1 LSRTTDWS
9 RAQHLEIGTG
19 GRLCPGIRTVNAV
32 QSRSERARTGASNVR
47 VKRTVRYRATK
58 TPSTTIETCESESI
72 KTSVVSARLRA
83 SQTATTTNERSLGRV
98 DPRSRARPPLERIPS
113 LARARRSFV
122 RVEARARE
130 VTVNTRDFNASKTV
144 FDARHAR
151 ERKIP
156 RTIPPTADRRP
167 WRDAARR
174 ARADD
179 EETATRTHRECIKQ
193 TDLELARDAIAAA
206 CAGRRAHTRDVQTT
220 GGSQTGHER
229 SRSITDRSIR
239 KPLGAGSIPVE
250 RGNRLELGV
259 EVEWS
264 GTNNRLTRS
273 RDSTRTRH

>member
-1 LSRTTDWS
+1 M
-9 RAQHLEIGTG
+9 
-19 GRLCPGIRTVNAV
+19 
-32 QSRSERARTGASNVR
+32 
-47 VKRTVRYRATK
+47 
-58 TPSTTIETCESESI
+58 
-72 KTSVVSARLRA
+72 
-83 SQTATTTNERSLGRV
+83 
-98 DPRSRARPPLERIPS
+98 
-113 LARARRSFV
+113 

-220 GGSQTGHER
+220 GGSQTGR
-229 SRSITDRSIR
+229 DRSQIDRFANLWALGLSRSNEATGWSSGWRLNGVERITD
-239 KPLGAGSIPVE
+239 
-250 RGNRLELGV
+250 
-259 EVEWS
+259 
-264 GTNNRLTRS
+264 
-273 RDSTRTRH
+273 

>member
-1 LSRTTDWS
+1 M
-9 RAQHLEIGTG
+9 
-19 GRLCPGIRTVNAV
+19 
-32 QSRSERARTGASNVR
+32 
-47 VKRTVRYRATK
+47 
-58 TPSTTIETCESESI
+58 
-72 KTSVVSARLRA
+72 
-83 SQTATTTNERSLGRV
+83 
-98 DPRSRARPPLERIPS
+98 
-113 LARARRSFV
+113 

-206 CAGRRAHTRDVQTT
+206 CAGRDGETARRLVFIPFP
-220 GGSQTGHER
+220 SQR
-229 SRSITDRSIR
+229 N
-239 KPLGAGSIPVE
+239 VE
-250 RGNRLELGV
+250 TLLGV
-259 EVEWS
+259 SSNEIFLLFLCLS
-264 GTNNRLTRS
+264 YFFS
-273 RDSTRTRH
+273 RRESAA

>member
-1 LSRTTDWS
+1 M
-9 RAQHLEIGTG
+9 
-19 GRLCPGIRTVNAV
+19 
-32 QSRSERARTGASNVR
+32 
-47 VKRTVRYRATK
+47 
-58 TPSTTIETCESESI
+58 
-72 KTSVVSARLRA
+72 
-83 SQTATTTNERSLGRV
+83 
-98 DPRSRARPPLERIPS
+98 
-113 LARARRSFV
+113 

-220 GGSQTGHER
+220 GGVADGSRTVAIDHRSIVANLWALGL
-229 SRSITDRSIR
+229 SRSNEATGWSSGWRLNGVERITD
-239 KPLGAGSIPVE
+239 
-250 RGNRLELGV
+250 
-259 EVEWS
+259 
-264 GTNNRLTRS
+264 
-273 RDSTRTRH
+273 

>member
-1 LSRTTDWS
+1 
-9 RAQHLEIGTG
+9 
-19 GRLCPGIRTVNAV
+19 
-32 QSRSERARTGASNVR
+32 
-47 VKRTVRYRATK
+47 
-58 TPSTTIETCESESI
+58 
-72 KTSVVSARLRA
+72 
-83 SQTATTTNERSLGRV
+83 
-98 DPRSRARPPLERIPS
+98 
-113 LARARRSFV
+113 V

-206 CAGRRAHTRDVQTT
+206 CAGRRAHTRDDHTT
-220 GGSQTGHER
+220 GGVADGSRTVAIDHRSIDSQT
-229 SRSITDRSIR
+229 
-239 KPLGAGSIPVE
+239 
-250 RGNRLELGV
+250 
-259 EVEWS
+259 S
-264 GTNNRLTRS
+264 GRWVYPG
-273 RDSTRTRH
+273 RTRQQAGARGGG

>member
-1 LSRTTDWS
+1 M
-9 RAQHLEIGTG
+9 
-19 GRLCPGIRTVNAV
+19 
-32 QSRSERARTGASNVR
+32 
-47 VKRTVRYRATK
+47 
-58 TPSTTIETCESESI
+58 
-72 KTSVVSARLRA
+72 
-83 SQTATTTNERSLGRV
+83 
-98 DPRSRARPPLERIPS
+98 
-113 LARARRSFV
+113 

-220 GGSQTGHER
+220 GGGRRRVTNGRDRSQIDRFANLWALGL
-229 SRSITDRSIR
+229 SRSNEATGWSSGWRLNGVERITD
-239 KPLGAGSIPVE
+239 
-250 RGNRLELGV
+250 
-259 EVEWS
+259 
-264 GTNNRLTRS
+264 
-273 RDSTRTRH
+273 

>member
-1 LSRTTDWS
+1 
-9 RAQHLEIGTG
+9 
-19 GRLCPGIRTVNAV
+19 
-32 QSRSERARTGASNVR
+32 
-47 VKRTVRYRATK
+47 
-58 TPSTTIETCESESI
+58 
-72 KTSVVSARLRA
+72 
-83 SQTATTTNERSLGRV
+83 
-98 DPRSRARPPLERIPS
+98 
-113 LARARRSFV
+113 V

>member
-1 LSRTTDWS
+1 M
-9 RAQHLEIGTG
+9 
-19 GRLCPGIRTVNAV
+19 
-32 QSRSERARTGASNVR
+32 
-47 VKRTVRYRATK
+47 
-58 TPSTTIETCESESI
+58 
-72 KTSVVSARLRA
+72 
-83 SQTATTTNERSLGRV
+83 
-98 DPRSRARPPLERIPS
+98 
-113 LARARRSFV
+113 

-220 GGSQTGHER
+220 GGGRRRVTNGRDRSQIDRFANLWALGL
-229 SRSITDRSIR
+229 SRSNEATGWSSRWRLNGVERITD
-239 KPLGAGSIPVE
+239 
-250 RGNRLELGV
+250 
-259 EVEWS
+259 
-264 GTNNRLTRS
+264 
-273 RDSTRTRH
+273 